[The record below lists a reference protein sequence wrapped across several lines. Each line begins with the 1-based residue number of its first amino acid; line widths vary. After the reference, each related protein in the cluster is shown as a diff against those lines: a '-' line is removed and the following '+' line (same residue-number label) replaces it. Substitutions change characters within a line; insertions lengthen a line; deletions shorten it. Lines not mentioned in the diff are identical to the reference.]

1 MADIFDEVNEDLKRD
16 QMQQLWSRYGKYLII
31 AVSIVV
37 LSVGG
42 RQGYTSWQARQ
53 AATAANA
60 FHKALAADDIKT
72 ALMAELNNLSPSY
85 VMLAK
90 FRIAAA
96 QALAEDYDAAEASYL
111 SLSNDPEVRQLYQQ
125 AAILLSVMNAPVTRT
140 ADELFSRLT
149 VLEGQAGPWQGMAL
163 EQSAGLA
170 LRNGD
175 RKTALAKYET
185 LAGLPDTPSGMRQR
199 ATQMLKILN

>member
-1 MADIFDEVNEDLKRD
+1 
-16 QMQQLWSRYGKYLII
+16 MQQLWSRYGKYVIL
-31 AVSIVV
+31 AVSLVV
-37 LSVGG
+37 LSIGG
-42 RQGYTSWQARQ
+42 RQGYTTWQDRQ
-53 AATAANA
+53 AAAAATA
-60 FHKALAADDIKT
+60 FHNALAADDVKT
-72 ALMAELNNLSPSY
+72 AMMAELDNLSPGY

-96 QALAEDYDAAEASYL
+96 QAIAEDYDAAEASYL

-125 AAILLSVMNAPVTRT
+125 AAILLSVMNARVTRT
-140 ADELFSRLT
+140 ADELVTRLT

-175 RKTALAKYET
+175 RKTAAAKYEM
-185 LAGLPDTPSGMRQR
+185 LAGLPDTPPGMRQR

>member
-1 MADIFDEVNEDLKRD
+1 MK
-16 QMQQLWSRYGKYLII
+16 
-31 AVSIVV
+31 
-37 LSVGG
+37 
-42 RQGYTSWQARQ
+42 
-53 AATAANA
+53 
-60 FHKALAADDIKT
+60 KALIVFGGWPGHEPEKCN
-72 ALMAELNNLSPSY
+72 EILS
-85 VMLAK
+85 K
-90 FRIAAA
+90 FLISEGYEVRSENSTE
-96 QALAEDYDAAEASYL
+96 ALAEDYDAAEASYL
-111 SLSNDPEVRQLYQQ
+111 SLSNDPEVGQLYQQ
-125 AAILLSVMNAPVTRT
+125 AAILLSVMNAPATRT
-140 ADELFSRLT
+140 ADELFNRLT